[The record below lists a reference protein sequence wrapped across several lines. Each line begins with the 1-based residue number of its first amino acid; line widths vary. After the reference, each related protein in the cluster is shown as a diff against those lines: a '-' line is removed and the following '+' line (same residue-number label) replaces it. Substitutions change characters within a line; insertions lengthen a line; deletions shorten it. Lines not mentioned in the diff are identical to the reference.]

1 MNIDT
6 ILTRR
11 STAASSA
18 EFSKA
23 GFTLVEIIVAAVLLA
38 IVSGGTALTLMSANR
53 SSVRSELLTRASAAI
68 DTNVAAIL
76 ERSERFTCC
85 SGVCT
90 SNPATIAAAGSKCTG
105 TFGDANYYFPSIAP
119 ADVADLTNFLTRC
132 KPTTTTNGLVGPLIT
147 EINADTSLNLTT
159 PPGIT
164 RTIQVDDTADL
175 GNHRLRITYAGNGL
189 NRVVKIVPNVAVWCP

>member
-1 MNIDT
+1 MNIHAHQAKRNLVLSLGIAT
-6 ILTRR
+6 E
-11 STAASSA
+11 S
-18 EFSKA
+18 
-23 GFTLVEIIVAAVLLA
+23 GFTIVEIIVAAVLLSFVA
-38 IVSGGTALTLMSANR
+38 GGTALTLMSANR
-53 SSVRSELLTRASAAI
+53 SGVQSELLTRTSAAI

-90 SNPATIAAAGSKCTG
+90 ANPATIAAAGTKCTG

-119 ADVADLTNFLTRC
+119 ADVADLTNFLSRC
-132 KPTTTTNGLVGPLIT
+132 KPTSTTNGLVGPLIA
-147 EINADTSLNLTT
+147 EINSDASLNLTT

-164 RTIQVDDTADL
+164 RTIQVDDPADL
-175 GNHRLRITYAGNGL
+175 ENHRLRITFTGNGL